1 MKIKKYFKTII
12 AIVISTC
19 AFNSCTDEF
28 EYGKTQNAVKTL
40 ESSNILQTTALV
52 SGTVI
57 TDNGSNL
64 SARGIC
70 YGTSKNPNTSGLKK
84 TDVTATLGTF
94 TCALN
99 NLSPSTTY
107 YARAYASNN
116 LGTAYGNE
124 IAFTTQ
130 AATVP
135 ILSSTTDANQVTAT
149 SGNTGGTIT
158 NSGASNVISR
168 GVCYSSTVTS
178 PTTLDPKTNNGT
190 GIGSFTSSLIGLTPN
205 TTYYIRAYA
214 TNSIGTAYADVKS
227 FRTTTATVPI
237 GVKTTALSFTTQTT
251 TIGGGNIYN
260 DGGATISSRGVCW
273 SNTTTSPTI
282 TSPKTIDGTGIGA
295 FTSSITSLTPR
306 TTYYVRAYAT
316 NSAGTA
322 YGDTFSFT
330 TVSATVP
337 TGITTNSV
345 SSITQTTAIGGGNI
359 NADGGATIT
368 SRGVCWSNTTSSP
381 TISNSSTNNGSGTGS
396 FSSSL
401 TGLTPSTTYYVRA
414 YATNSVGTAY
424 SSTTSFTTS
433 SATVPTGITTNPVSS
448 ITQTTAIGGG
458 NINADGG
465 ATIISRGV
473 CWSNTTSSPT
483 ISNSSTNNGSGT
495 GSFSSS
501 LTSLPP
507 STTYY
512 VRAYATNSVGTA
524 YSSTTSFTTSSATV
538 PTGITTNSVSS
549 ITQTTAIGGGGFT
562 LTVGETITEYGVCWS
577 NTTSSPTVL
586 NSKKIGLAP
595 PGIGFNTFSST
606 LTGLTA
612 NTTYY
617 VRAYATNSAGT
628 AYGTT
633 VTFTTPQ
640 NLVVGQS
647 YQGGIIAYIF
657 AAGDSGYVSGQTH
670 GLIVTTSNQSTGAQ
684 WGCSGTN
691 ISGTSSSIGTG
702 LANTTAIVSGCTTSG
717 IAARICSD
725 LVSGGYSD
733 WYLPSYYELQKLYL
747 NRSIIGG
754 FTSTSYWSSYQYSS
768 TMAYGISFVNGGA
781 VSNTKTTP
789 LYVRAIRKF

>member
-19 AFNSCTDEF
+19 VFNSCTDEF

-40 ESSNILQTTALV
+40 ESSNVLQTTALV

-57 TDNGSNL
+57 TNNGSNL

-70 YGTSKNPNTSGLKK
+70 YGTSNNPNTSGLKK

-94 TCALN
+94 ACALN

-107 YARAYASNN
+107 YARAYATNSF
-116 LGTAYGNE
+116 GTAYGNE

-135 ILSSTTDANQVTAT
+135 ILFSTTDANQVTAT

-158 NSGASNVISR
+158 NSGASNVTSR

-237 GVKTTALSFTTQTT
+237 GVTTTALSFTTQTT
-251 TIGGGNIYN
+251 TIGGGNITN

-273 SNTTTSPTI
+273 SNTTASPTI

-295 FTSSITSLTPR
+295 FTSSITSLTPG

-316 NSAGTA
+316 NSAGTS
-322 YGDTFSFT
+322 YGNTFSFT

-433 SATVPTGITTNPVSS
+433 SATIPTGLTTISLSS

-465 ATIISRGV
+465 ATITSRGV
-473 CWSNTTSSPT
+473 CWSSTTSNPT

-501 LTSLPP
+501 
-507 STTYY
+507 
-512 VRAYATNSVGTA
+512 
-524 YSSTTSFTTSSATV
+524 
-538 PTGITTNSVSS
+538 
-549 ITQTTAIGGGGFT
+549 
-562 LTVGETITEYGVCWS
+562 
-577 NTTSSPTVL
+577 
-586 NSKKIGLAP
+586 
-595 PGIGFNTFSST
+595 

-691 ISGTSSSIGTG
+691 ISGTSYSFGTG
-702 LANTTAIVSGCTTSG
+702 LANTTAIVNGCTTSG

-733 WYLPSYYELQKLYL
+733 WYLPSYYELEKLYL

-754 FTSTSYWSSYQYSS
+754 FTSTSYWSSYQSTSTAAYS
-768 TMAYGISFVNGGA
+768 MSFINGSAGN
-781 VSNTKTTP
+781 NTKTTL